1 MSGLDVGDRNI
12 VLIGFMGTGK
22 STVGRRLARSLR
34 RQFVDT
40 DREVERR
47 SGMGIADL
55 FALGGETAFRDIE
68 ADVVRDLSRRR
79 GGVIATGGGTL
90 LRPANRAA
98 LGDSIIVALTAT
110 PEAIL
115 NRTRRHPRPL
125 LSGADPL
132 TRIRALLVEREAIYA
147 NADLTIDTSDLST
160 DEVAAAIRRQLRL
173 SGRDLDDR
181 RFVAPP
187 GRDQHRE

>member
-1 MSGLDVGDRNI
+1 MSGMDVGDRNI

-47 SGMGIADL
+47 SGMSIADL

-68 ADVVRDLSRRR
+68 ADVVLDLSRRR
-79 GGVIATGGGTL
+79 GSVIATGGGTL

-98 LGDSIIVALTAT
+98 LGDSIIIALTAT

-115 NRTRRHPRPL
+115 SRTRRHPRPL
-125 LSGADPL
+125 LRGADPL
-132 TRIRALLVEREAIYA
+132 ARIRALLLEREAVYA
-147 NADLTIDTSDLST
+147 NADLTIDTSALST

-173 SGRDLDDR
+173 SGRD
-181 RFVAPP
+181 
-187 GRDQHRE
+187 

>member
-1 MSGLDVGDRNI
+1 MSVMGDGNRDERNI

-34 RQFVDT
+34 RQFIDT

-47 SGMGIADL
+47 SGMSVADL
-55 FALGGETAFRDIE
+55 FALGGEAAFRDIE
-68 ADVVRDLSRRR
+68 ADVVRDLAQRR
-79 GGVIATGGGTL
+79 GAVIATGGGTL
-90 LRPANRAA
+90 LRPGSRAT

-132 TRIRALLVEREAIYA
+132 ARIRVLLAEREAVYA
-147 NADLTIDTSDLST
+147 DADLTIDTSALST
-160 DEVAAAIRRQLRL
+160 DEVAVAIRRQLRL
-173 SGRDLDDR
+173 
-181 RFVAPP
+181 P
-187 GRDQHRE
+187 GRD